1 MSLPP
6 ISENDITVTMDL
18 NTAIDPF
25 ASGISSAISYRL
37 SSLFPVSHPPPVIIP
52 KEDRIQQYFDS
63 NNKEPEEEILTPEYQ
78 EFLTKVDE
86 FLIQFYK
93 DHPYRMKIF
102 LTAENENGTRYFLSS
117 FIRPSVLPLIE
128 AHTVDLA
135 ATFVAN
141 LCNYQILFDFFS
153 QPRCMTTPNF
163 TVQSQIGD
171 CYDLS
176 LLLVTILNGI
186 GYDASVIIGYANREL
201 GFNDLRYR
209 PCPGIADNGKKDEI
223 DTTPQNKY
231 LKKVQ
236 NRVLNLNS
244 EFVNF
249 QKNPPPPPPQPIV
262 YPNPPYDEYKDRRI
276 MAWVMVKSARVE
288 IPNTIFVDASTGD
301 QYPITSPLFGNI
313 ELAFNHQNVW
323 INMQQDNEKTED
335 SMNFED
341 HDLWK
346 PVIENG
352 LKIPSPVVPR
362 LHIPD
367 NLIFQRYPKGEKK
380 LLWRDCLEEKYASYT
395 RPDGLIRRFFL
406 FQHNLN
412 DIYEVREQFSS
423 LRQNLIERRIY
434 LKDEEMWETFE
445 KGHPTAVVSHKIKHG
460 QWRLLEFE
468 PGQRMDC
475 LLSRLEVFGQK
486 IVEKFGPRDDGL
498 CERKISI
505 VPDSSTTTSTTFLYK
520 GGPRVERMTQKYR
533 HKSEVASHH
542 TTTFAVEENFYKV
555 YFDRVT
561 DTMGVVYHHL
571 PGRITQFN
579 IEYRKDRDKDK
590 EYIQEPSKFDPNPPE
605 IDQWYM
611 TETQNQLLTIREKG
625 QNDARKIAEEMVQWI
640 QFRSEEESR
649 PYLKMKSVDVVLH
662 RKLHK
667 DQEQSDVMV
676 ETPPPE
682 PKAEG
687 EGNDDTNQQQL
698 SASDPL
704 CVYFPTDGREINEAE
719 AHAILD
725 RAMTALI
732 SRLTEEKQNLK
743 TRFQQELVQLKK
755 KTLEFE
761 MDQHQSMS
769 KKQGDEHQEYCN
781 RKNFL
786 ITVLQK
792 RIDRF
797 DKTAMRK
804 VYDLLKNVKNHPKL
818 SPFLGA
824 TTATQEEAEAILANF
839 PGLVSQDNQSKD
851 LDKSKSGFGDSKGK
865 KTTFPSLRK

>member
-1 MSLPP
+1 MSSLPT
-6 ISENDITVTMDL
+6 ISEDGVTVTMDL

-25 ASGISSAISYRL
+25 AKGVSSAISYRL
-37 SSLFPVSHPPPVIIP
+37 SSLEPVSYPPPIIIP
-52 KEDRIQQYFDS
+52 KEDRIQQYFES
-63 NNKEPEEEILTPEYQ
+63 NDKQPEDEILTPEYQ

-86 FLIQFYK
+86 FLVQFYK
-93 DHPYRMKIF
+93 DNPYRMRIF

-128 AHTVDLA
+128 AHTVELA
-135 ATFVAN
+135 SQFVAN

-176 LLLVTILNGI
+176 ILLVTILNGI
-186 GYDASVIIGYANREL
+186 GYDSSVMIGYVDREL
-201 GFNDLRYR
+201 AYGDLRYR
-209 PCPGIADNGKKDEI
+209 ACPGTAKKDEQP
-223 DTTPQNKY
+223 DVDNTPHNKY
-231 LKKVQ
+231 LKKVEG
-236 NRVLNLNS
+236 RILNLNS
-244 EFVNF
+244 SFVNL
-249 QKNPPPPPPQPIV
+249 QKNPPPPPPQPV
-262 YPNPPYDEYKDRRI
+262 EYPDPPPDEYKGRRL

-301 QYPITSPLFGNI
+301 HYPITSELFGYV
-313 ELAFNHQNVW
+313 ELAFNHTNIW
-323 INMQQDNEKTED
+323 INMQPKDAARTED

-341 HDLWK
+341 RDLWK
-346 PVIENG
+346 PVVDNG
-352 LKIPSPVVPR
+352 LKIPSPVIPR

-380 LLWRDCLEEKYASYT
+380 LLWQDALEERYAAYT
-395 RPDGLIRRFFL
+395 RSDGLVRRFFL
-406 FQHNLN
+406 FRNNLN
-412 DIYEVREQFSS
+412 EIYEIREQFAS
-423 LRQNLIERRIY
+423 LRQRLIERRIY
-434 LKDEEMWETFE
+434 IKEEEMHEKFE
-445 KGHPTAVVSHKIKHG
+445 KGHPTAVISHKIKHG

-468 PGQRMDC
+468 PGQRLDC

-498 CERKISI
+498 CERKIII

-533 HKSEVASHH
+533 RKNEVSSHH

-561 DTMGVVYHHL
+561 DTMGVVYQHL
-571 PGRITQFN
+571 PGRITQFM

-590 EYIQEPSKFDPNPPE
+590 EYIQEPSKFDPFPPE

-611 TETQNQLLTIREKG
+611 TETQNQLLAIREKG
-625 QNDARKIAEEMVQWI
+625 QNDARKIAEEMVRWV
-640 QFRSEEESR
+640 QFRTEEESR

-662 RKLHK
+662 RKLFK
-667 DQEQSDVMV
+667 EQEQSNVMV
-676 ETPPPE
+676 EQPPPE

-687 EGNDDTNQQQL
+687 EGEDGNTQQQL

-704 CVYFPTDGREINEAE
+704 CVYFPTDGREINEVE
-719 AHAILD
+719 AREILK
-725 RAMTALI
+725 RAQDALI
-732 SRLTEEKQNLK
+732 KRLTEELTNLHI
-743 TRFQQELVQLKK
+743 RLQQELAQLKK

-792 RIDRF
+792 RITRF
-797 DKTAMRK
+797 KEAAKRK
-804 VYDLLKNVKNHPKL
+804 IFDLLKSVKNHPKL

-824 TTATQEEAEAILANF
+824 TTVTMEEAEAILANTN
-839 PGLVSQDNQSKD
+839 LATQNDNQNNT
-851 LDKSKSGFGDSKGK
+851 LDKSRTVKDSKRK
-865 KTTFPSLRK
+865 SLRK